1 MVSLYCVKYSFLL
14 ACWPFITLGKI
25 QIVGKVNGSVSS
37 YTALCLLQKIVK
49 ERDEEREQ
57 LRRELQRSRE
67 QLHVLLES
75 DRRNHLNASSSPS
88 HLQTSSL
95 ISQEEPCEPH
105 HDSED
110 DTG

>member
-1 MVSLYCVKYSFLL
+1 M
-14 ACWPFITLGKI
+14 TLGEI
-25 QIVGKVNGSVSS
+25 QIVDKINGSVIS
-37 YTALCLLQKIVK
+37 YTPFCPLQKIVK
-49 ERDEEREQ
+49 DRDEECEQ

-75 DRRNHLNASSSPS
+75 DHQNQLNASSSPS
-88 HLQTSSL
+88 HLQPSSF
-95 ISQEEPCEPH
+95 IYQEGPCERH

>member
-1 MVSLYCVKYSFLL
+1 M
-14 ACWPFITLGKI
+14 TLGKI

-37 YTALCLLQKIVK
+37 YTSFCLLQKIVK
-49 ERDEEREQ
+49 DRDEEREQ

-75 DRRNHLNASSSPS
+75 DRRNQLNASSSPS
-88 HLQTSSL
+88 HLQPNSL
-95 ISQEEPCEPH
+95 ISQEGPCEPH